1 MRWVARVSYQST
13 DGNVHHHT
21 AHYPVSFKADGKAK
35 PLGRTRVIRDMVPR
49 GCTTLNISIRKE
61 GLCRPMTA
69 HKCLTCT
76 GEIKPGQDEEKIT
89 GKTSMLYMHAHYQDC
104 QAELAGP
111 SATAAALRS
120 YRIRQDD
127 GLVRRH
133 QSVASQEMQ
142 DRDRTR

>member
-1 MRWVARVSYQST
+1 
-13 DGNVHHHT
+13 
-21 AHYPVSFKADGKAK
+21 
-35 PLGRTRVIRDMVPR
+35 
-49 GCTTLNISIRKE
+49 
-61 GLCRPMTA
+61 MTA

-89 GKTSMLYMHAHYQDC
+89 GKTSMLYLHAHYQDC

-133 QSVASQEMQ
+133 QSVRQSGNAGQGPNPLVDERASVP
-142 DRDRTR
+142 RDQQPSPVARAPARGNPERRKGKR